1 MSSFTG
7 VSGVGIG
14 VAFDFDFS
22 ILGVDTLRLLAG
34 SSLSLSDARRFSATL
49 ARTGREG
56 RSCDMLTSFLVDG
69 ESVACAAY

>member
-7 VSGVGIG
+7 VSGAAIGI
-14 VAFDFDFS
+14 AFDFGFS
-22 ILGVDTLRLLAG
+22 TLGVITLRLLAG

-56 RSCDMLTSFLVDG
+56 RSCDIF
-69 ESVACAAY
+69 